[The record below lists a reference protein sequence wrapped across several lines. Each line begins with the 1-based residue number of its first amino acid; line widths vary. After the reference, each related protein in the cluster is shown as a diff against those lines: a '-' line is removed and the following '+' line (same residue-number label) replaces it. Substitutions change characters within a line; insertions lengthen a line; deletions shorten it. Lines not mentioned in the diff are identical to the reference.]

1 MTRKTTPVI
10 CDFCAKEITSI
21 MRYTCQFNQVD
32 TEKSTKGQF
41 VTCENK
47 ADMCH
52 ACFVEVCENGFKQN
66 WVKKVKDENTGKWNT
81 EEVEIQ
87 AFTARLD

>member
-10 CDFCAKEITSI
+10 CDFCAKEIASI

-47 ADMCH
+47 ADMCQ
-52 ACFVEVCENGFKQN
+52 ACFVEICKNGFKPN
-66 WVKKVKDENTGKWNT
+66 WVKKVKDENTGKWTT
-81 EEVEIQ
+81 EEVGIQ
-87 AFTARLD
+87 ERLD

>member
-52 ACFVEVCENGFKQN
+52 ACFVEVCENGFKPN
-66 WVKKVKDENTGKWNT
+66 WVKKVKDENTAKWNT